1 MSQPNCLF
9 CKMAAGAIPVNKAHE
24 DEHAL
29 AFHDIAPQAP
39 THVLLI
45 PKQHLTSL
53 NDATAEHHKL
63 LGHLLCLVPRLAAQL
78 GLSEGGYRAVINTGA
93 DGGQSVFHLHIH
105 LLGGRPLAWPP
116 G

>member
-9 CKMAAGAIPVNKAHE
+9 CKMAAGEIPVKQVHE

-29 AFHDIAPQAP
+29 AFHDNAPQAP

-53 NDATAEHHKL
+53 NEAAAEHHKL
-63 LGHLLCLVPRLAAQL
+63 LGHLLCLVPRLAEQL
-78 GLSEGGYRAVINTGA
+78 DLSAGGYRTVINTGT

>member
-1 MSQPNCLF
+1 MV
-9 CKMAAGAIPVNKAHE
+9 AGEIPFKKAHE
-24 DEHAL
+24 DEHVL

-39 THVLLI
+39 VHVLLI
-45 PKQHLTSL
+45 PKSHLTSL
-53 NDATAEHHKL
+53 DDATPEHHEL

-78 GLSEGGYRAVINTGA
+78 GLSESGYRTVINTGA